1 LPELDPKTVVLILC
15 GVLAVL
21 AAYLPMDMLVVWLR
35 VQGRIKGTR
44 PSEEQGLPVWIVGS
58 FERLSAFA
66 LGLFGVSNAPVILG
80 AWLAAKLA
88 ASWGRYP
95 DSAEASDFPNLPDR
109 MELNRQVRVGHL
121 VAVITGV
128 VSVAIGLLTGLFI
141 RHALKWN
148 TAPPAP

>member
-1 LPELDPKTVVLILC
+1 LPELDPKTVLLILW

-21 AAYLPMDMLVVWLR
+21 AAYLPMDMLVAWLR

-44 PSEEQGLPVWIVGS
+44 PSEERALPVWIVGS

-66 LGLFGVSNAPVILG
+66 LGLFGVSTAPVILG
-80 AWLAAKLA
+80 AWLGAKLA

-95 DSAEASDFPNLPDR
+95 DSADAPDLPDR

-121 VAVITGV
+121 VAVIGGI

-141 RHALKWN
+141 RHALKWD
-148 TAPPAP
+148 TGP

>member
-1 LPELDPKTVVLILC
+1 M
-15 GVLAVL
+15 GVC
-21 AAYLPMDMLVVWLR
+21 LR
-35 VQGRIKGTR
+35 HRAGRCFGCKAGLKER
-44 PSEEQGLPVWIVGS
+44 GGLPALIVGS

-95 DSAEASDFPNLPDR
+95 DSADATHLPDR

-121 VAVITGV
+121 VAVIG
-128 VSVAIGLLTGLFI
+128 GDGFGFGG
-141 RHALKWN
+141 RPHD
-148 TAPPAP
+148 